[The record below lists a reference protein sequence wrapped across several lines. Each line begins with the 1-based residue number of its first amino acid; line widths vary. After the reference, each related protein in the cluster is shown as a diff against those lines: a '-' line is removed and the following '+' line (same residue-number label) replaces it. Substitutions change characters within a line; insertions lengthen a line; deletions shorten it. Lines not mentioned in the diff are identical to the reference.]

1 MVHNIE
7 KEICKSSAAIMQRV
21 VLFSK
26 YLRLRSIKDRFVSET
41 HHQNG
46 KQEWIHMC
54 FKTGHCYV
62 TTLSVTVVCL
72 ESQLHWQ

>member
-1 MVHNIE
+1 MVCNIE

-26 YLRLRSIKDRFVSET
+26 YLRLRSTKDRVRHIT
-41 HHQNG
+41 KMANKNG
-46 KQEWIHMC
+46 YTC
-54 FKTGHCYV
+54 FKTGHCYI
-62 TTLSVTVVCL
+62 TTSSVTVVCL